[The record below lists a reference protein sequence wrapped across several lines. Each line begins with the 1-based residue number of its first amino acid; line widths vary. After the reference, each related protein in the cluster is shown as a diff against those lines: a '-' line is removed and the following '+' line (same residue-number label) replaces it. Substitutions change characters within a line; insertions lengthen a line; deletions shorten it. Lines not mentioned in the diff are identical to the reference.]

1 VCTYFAA
8 SAEAAKWVGGREAG
22 SRSYLPGR
30 RVLGVRVA
38 GPDEPVEVAAVV
50 RLAIPLPQLA
60 RELTAVVRGV
70 LGPVRVDVTFC
81 DVVEDP
87 AAAPEPVPTG
97 PGHEGRLA

>member
-1 VCTYFAA
+1 
-8 SAEAAKWVGGREAG
+8 
-22 SRSYLPGR
+22 
-30 RVLGVRVA
+30 
-38 GPDEPVEVAAVV
+38 
-50 RLAIPLPQLA
+50 
-60 RELTAVVRGV
+60 VRGV